1 MVIGNY
7 IFFYEL
13 LLILKN
19 FMMFV
24 GFVFFSLGL
33 ITNNNWC
40 LLLSFFTVYI
50 QYLLIDGINYIKN
63 TYLYYID
70 NYNSLIDT

>member
-24 GFVFFSLGL
+24 GFIFFSIGL
-33 ITNNNWC
+33 VTNNYWC

-63 TYLYYID
+63 TYLFYID
-70 NYNSLIDT
+70 NYNSLIVT

>member
-7 IFFYEL
+7 IVFYEL

-24 GFVFFSLGL
+24 GFIFFSIGL
-33 ITNNNWC
+33 ISNNNWC

-50 QYLLIDGINYIKN
+50 QYLLLDGINYIKN

-70 NYNSLIDT
+70 NYNSLIVT

>member
-24 GFVFFSLGL
+24 GFIFFSIGL

-50 QYLLIDGINYIKN
+50 QYLLLDGINYIKN

-70 NYNSLIDT
+70 NFNSLIDT